1 MHAVSE
7 CTPIAVERVNG
18 ARGTSHNE
26 GAGLRRI
33 TRTRGSMA
41 SAMDYSWPVV
51 VDDRLPFCMGLRRV
65 GEAEGRH
72 GD

>member
-1 MHAVSE
+1 M
-7 CTPIAVERVNG
+7 
-18 ARGTSHNE
+18 ARAARRTLKVQR
-26 GAGLRRI
+26 LRRI